1 MNYLSIESISKRFA
15 DRQILSDL
23 TFGMAAG
30 DKVALVAQN
39 GTGKSTLMKIIAG
52 LEEPDDGRVVFR
64 KGIKVRYLMQDPKI
78 NPDLS
83 IWDAVF
89 ETDNPI
95 LLAIREYER
104 CLEVGETGEAFQ
116 KAMDTLEELK
126 GWDQEVKVKSILSE
140 LNIDHL
146 EAKVGSLS
154 GGQLKRLALAK
165 VLIDEPDFLMLDEP
179 TNHLDLEMIEWLE
192 KFLKTEKITLLMV
205 THDRYFLE
213 NVCNNILELD
223 DFGLYMYKGNYSF
236 FLERREERK
245 ASEQA
250 TIEKAKNLF
259 RTEVEWMRRQ
269 PKARTTKSKA
279 RIDSFYE
286 LKQVAKQ
293 RIENKQVELEINMA
307 RMGSKILEFHNV
319 GKGFK
324 DKQLFEGF
332 NYKFK
337 RAEKVGIIG
346 PNGTG
351 KSTLL
356 NIITEKIQPD
366 SGKVVVGETI
376 KIGYFN
382 QEGMQFKPNERVFEA
397 VKKVAEYIPLAK
409 GKKLSASQLLERFLF
424 PKNMHYNMI
433 EKLSGG
439 EKRRLHLLTV
449 LMKNPNFLILDEPTN
464 DLDIM
469 TLNILEDFLL
479 DFPGC
484 VIIVSHDRY
493 FMDKLVDHLF
503 VLERDKLNIKDFPG
517 NYSQW
522 RDWKKVGGDKVET
535 EPQSAE
541 NKGTKTESKP
551 KSGVK
556 ANKMSFNEKREFGI
570 LEIDIEKLEKRKEEI
585 NKKFE
590 QGIEDSDEMVKLSDE
605 LGEIIEDLE
614 AKSDRWLELS
624 EKEI

>member
-52 LEEPDDGRVVFR
+52 LEEPDSGRVVFR

-78 NPDLS
+78 NPDLT
-83 IWDAVF
+83 IWDSVF

-95 LLAIREYER
+95 LIAISEYER
-104 CLEVGETGEAFQ
+104 CLEEGETGEAFQ
-116 KAMDTLEELK
+116 KAMDTLEDLN

-140 LNIDHL
+140 LNIDQL
-146 EAKVGSLS
+146 DAKVGSLS

-192 KFLKTEKITLLMV
+192 KFLKTENITLLMV

-213 NVCNNILELD
+213 NVCNTILEMD
-223 DFGLYMYKGNYSF
+223 DFGLYTYKGNYSF

-245 ASEQA
+245 SSDQA

-279 RIDSFYE
+279 RIDSFHD

-293 RIENKQVELEINMA
+293 RIDNKQVELEINME

-319 GKGFK
+319 GKGFA

-332 NYKFK
+332 SYKFK

-356 NIITEKIQPD
+356 NIITEKVQPD

-376 KIGYFN
+376 KVGYFN
-382 QEGMQFKPNERVFEA
+382 QEGMKFKTNERVFEV
-397 VKKVAEYIPLAK
+397 VKKVAEFIPLAK

-503 VLERDKLNIKDFPG
+503 VLEKDKLSIKDFPG

-522 RDWKKVGGDKVET
+522 RDWKKAGGDKIEAVAVKKEVE
-535 EPQSAE
+535 Q
-541 NKGTKTESKP
+541 KSKP
-551 KSGVK
+551 KNVSTDK
-556 ANKMSFNEKREFGI
+556 PQKMSFNEKREFGI
-570 LEIDIEKLEKRKEEI
+570 LEVDIEKLEKRKAEI
-585 NKKFE
+585 NNKFE
-590 QGIEDSDEMVKLSDE
+590 KGIEDSDEMMKLSDE
-605 LGEIIEDLE
+605 LGEIIGDLE
-614 AKSDRWLELS
+614 TKSDRWLELS
-624 EKEI
+624 DKEV

>member
-15 DRQILSDL
+15 DREILSDL

-52 LEEPDDGRVVFR
+52 LEEPDEGRVVFR

-78 NPDLS
+78 NPDLT
-83 IWDAVF
+83 IWDSVF

-95 LLAIREYER
+95 LLAISEYER

-116 KAMDTLEELK
+116 NAMDTLEELK

-140 LNIDHL
+140 LNIDQL
-146 EAKVGSLS
+146 DAKVGSLS

-192 KFLKTEKITLLMV
+192 KFLKAENITLLMV

-213 NVCNNILELD
+213 NVCNTILELD
-223 DFGLYMYKGNYSF
+223 DFGLYTYKGNYSF

-245 ASEQA
+245 ASDQA

-293 RIENKQVELEINMA
+293 RIDNKQVELEINME

-324 DKQLFEGF
+324 NKQLFEGF
-332 NYKFK
+332 SYKFK

-356 NIITEKIQPD
+356 NIITEKIEPD
-366 SGKVVVGETI
+366 SGKVVIGETI

-382 QEGMQFKPNERVFEA
+382 QEGMKFKPADRVLEV
-397 VKKVAEYIPLAK
+397 VKKVAEFIPLAK

-424 PKNMHYNMI
+424 PKNMHYNLV

-439 EKRRLHLLTV
+439 EKRRLHLLKV
-449 LMKNPNFLILDEPTN
+449 LMLNPNFLILDEPTN

-479 DFPGC
+479 DFPGS

-503 VLERDKLNIKDFPG
+503 VLEKDKLSIKDFPG

-522 RDWKKVGGDKVET
+522 RDWKKAGGDKVEDVT
-535 EPQSAE
+535 EKKE
-541 NKGTKTESKP
+541 VEKKSKP
-551 KSGVK
+551 KIVQVDK
-556 ANKMSFNEKREFGI
+556 PLKMSFNEKREFGI
-570 LEIDIEKLEKRKEEI
+570 LEIDIEKLEKRRDEI
-585 NKKFE
+585 NKAFE
-590 QGIEDSDEMVKLSDE
+590 SGIEDSDKVMKLSDE
-605 LGEIIEDLE
+605 LGEVIEHLE
-614 AKSDRWLELS
+614 IKTDRWLELS
-624 EKEI
+624 EKEM

>member
-15 DRQILSDL
+15 DRQILNEL

-52 LEEPDDGRVVFR
+52 LEEPDSGRVVFR

-78 NPDLS
+78 NPDLT
-83 IWDAVF
+83 IWDSVF

-95 LLAIREYER
+95 LIAISEYER

-116 KAMDTLEELK
+116 KAMDTLEELN

-140 LNIDHL
+140 LNIDQL
-146 EAKVGSLS
+146 DAKVGSLS

-192 KFLKTEKITLLMV
+192 KFLKTENITLLMV

-213 NVCNNILELD
+213 NVCNTILEMD
-223 DFGLYMYKGNYSF
+223 DFGLYTYKGNYSF

-245 ASEQA
+245 ASDQA

-279 RIDSFYE
+279 RIDSFHD

-293 RIENKQVELEINMA
+293 RIDNKQVELEINME

-319 GKGFK
+319 GKGFA

-332 NYKFK
+332 SYKFK

-366 SGKVVVGETI
+366 SGKVVLGETI
-376 KIGYFN
+376 KVGYFN
-382 QEGMQFKPNERVFEA
+382 QEGMTFKPNERVFEV
-397 VKKVAEYIPLAK
+397 VKKVAEFIPLAK

-503 VLERDKLNIKDFPG
+503 VLEKDKLSIKDFPG

-522 RDWKKVGGDKVET
+522 RDWKKAGGDKVE
-535 EPQSAE
+535 EIVPLKKVVE
-541 NKGTKTESKP
+541 KKSKP
-551 KSGVK
+551 KNEPLDK
-556 ANKMSFNEKREFGI
+556 PQKMSFNEKREFGI
-570 LEIDIEKLEKRKEEI
+570 IEIDIEKLEKRKEDI

-590 QGIEDSDEMVKLSDE
+590 AGIEDSDEMMKLSDE

-614 AKSDRWLELS
+614 TKSDRWLELS
-624 EKEI
+624 EKEA

>member
-1 MNYLSIESISKRFA
+1 MNYLSIESISKRFG
-15 DRQILSDL
+15 DREILSDL

-52 LEEPDDGRVVFR
+52 LDEPDDGRVVFR
-64 KGIKVRYLMQDPKI
+64 KGIKVRYLMQEPNI
-78 NPDLS
+78 SAELT

-89 ETDNPI
+89 ETDNPVLI
-95 LLAIREYER
+95 AVKEYER
-104 CLEVGETGEAFQ
+104 CIEEGETGDAFQ
-116 KAMDTLEELK
+116 KALDKIEELE
-126 GWDQEVKVKSILSE
+126 GWDTEVRVKSILSE

-146 EAKVGSLS
+146 NAKVGSLS

-192 KFLKTEKITLLMV
+192 KFLKTENITLLMV

-213 NVCNNILELD
+213 NVCNTIIELD
-223 DFGLYMYKGNYSF
+223 DFGLYTYKGNYSF

-250 TIEKAKNLF
+250 TIEKAKNLY
-259 RTEVEWMRRQ
+259 RTEIEWMRRM
-269 PKARTTKSKA
+269 PKARTTKSKS
-279 RIDSFYE
+279 RIDAFYE
-286 LKQVAKQ
+286 LKQVAKR

-319 GKGFK
+319 GKSYGDKKLFAGF
-324 DKQLFEGF
+324 D
-332 NYKFK
+332 YKFK

-356 NIITEKIQPD
+356 NMITEKIQPD
-366 SGKVVVGETI
+366 TGKVVLGETI
-376 KIGYFN
+376 EIGYYN
-382 QEGMQFKPNERVFEA
+382 QEGMKFKPTDRVFEV

-424 PKNMHYNMI
+424 PKNMHYNLVS
-433 EKLSGG
+433 KLSGG
-439 EKRRLHLLTV
+439 EKRRLHLLMV

-493 FMDKLVDHLF
+493 FMDKLADHLF
-503 VLERDKLNIKDFPG
+503 VLERDKTHIKDYPG

-522 RDWKKVGGDKVET
+522 RDWKKAGGDKSTVE
-535 EPQSAE
+535 
-541 NKGTKTESKP
+541 KESKP
-551 KSGVK
+551 KPSVATEPSKTGVRT
-556 ANKMSFNEKREFGI
+556 NKMSFNEKREFGI
-570 LEIDIEKLEKRKEEI
+570 LEIEIEKFEKRKDEI
-585 NKKFE
+585 NKAFE
-590 QGIEDSDEMVKLSDE
+590 AGIEDSDEMMKLSDE
-605 LGEIIEDLE
+605 LGKIIEDLE
-614 AKSDRWLELS
+614 TKSDRWLELS
-624 EKEI
+624 EKEL

>member
-1 MNYLSIESISKRFA
+1 
-15 DRQILSDL
+15 
-23 TFGMAAG
+23 
-30 DKVALVAQN
+30 
-39 GTGKSTLMKIIAG
+39 
-52 LEEPDDGRVVFR
+52 
-64 KGIKVRYLMQDPKI
+64 
-78 NPDLS
+78 
-83 IWDAVF
+83 
-89 ETDNPI
+89 
-95 LLAIREYER
+95 
-104 CLEVGETGEAFQ
+104 
-116 KAMDTLEELK
+116 
-126 GWDQEVKVKSILSE
+126 
-140 LNIDHL
+140 
-146 EAKVGSLS
+146 
-154 GGQLKRLALAK
+154 
-165 VLIDEPDFLMLDEP
+165 MLDEP

-192 KFLKTEKITLLMV
+192 KFLKTENITLLMV

-213 NVCNNILELD
+213 NVCNTILEMD
-223 DFGLYMYKGNYSF
+223 DFGLYTYKGNYSF

-245 ASEQA
+245 SSDQA

-279 RIDSFYE
+279 RIDSFHD

-293 RIENKQVELEINMA
+293 RIDDKQVELEINME

-319 GKGFK
+319 GKGFA

-332 NYKFK
+332 SYKFK

-356 NIITEKIQPD
+356 NIITEKVQPD

-376 KIGYFN
+376 KVGYFN
-382 QEGMQFKPNERVFEA
+382 QEGMKFKTNERVFEV
-397 VKKVAEYIPLAK
+397 VKKVAEFIPLAK

-503 VLERDKLNIKDFPG
+503 VLEKDKLSIKDFPG

-522 RDWKKVGGDKVET
+522 RDWKKAGGDKIEAVAVKKEVE
-535 EPQSAE
+535 
-541 NKGTKTESKP
+541 KKSKP
-551 KSGVK
+551 KNVSTDK
-556 ANKMSFNEKREFGI
+556 PQKMSFNEKREFGI
-570 LEIDIEKLEKRKEEI
+570 LEVDIEKLEKRKAEI
-585 NKKFE
+585 NNKFE
-590 QGIEDSDEMVKLSDE
+590 KGIEDSDEMMKLSDE
-605 LGEIIEDLE
+605 LGEIIGNLE
-614 AKSDRWLELS
+614 TKSDRWLELS
-624 EKEI
+624 DKQA

>member
-15 DRQILSDL
+15 DREILSNL

-52 LEEPDDGRVVFR
+52 LEEPDSGRVVFR
-64 KGIKVRYLMQDPKI
+64 KGLKVRYLMQDPKI
-78 NPDLS
+78 NPDLT
-83 IWDAVF
+83 IWDSVF

-95 LLAIREYER
+95 LIAISEYER
-104 CLEVGETGEAFQ
+104 CLEEGETGEAFQ
-116 KAMDTLEELK
+116 KAMDTLEDLN

-140 LNIDHL
+140 LNIDQL
-146 EAKVGSLS
+146 DAKVGSLS

-192 KFLKTEKITLLMV
+192 KFLKTENITLLMV

-213 NVCNNILELD
+213 NVCNTILEMD
-223 DFGLYMYKGNYSF
+223 DFGLYTYKGNYSF

-245 ASEQA
+245 SSDQA

-279 RIDSFYE
+279 RIDSFHD

-293 RIENKQVELEINMA
+293 RIDDKQVELEINME

-319 GKGFK
+319 GKGFA

-332 NYKFK
+332 SYKFK

-356 NIITEKIQPD
+356 NIITEKVQPD

-376 KIGYFN
+376 KVGYFN
-382 QEGMQFKPNERVFEA
+382 QEGMKFKTNERVFEV
-397 VKKVAEYIPLAK
+397 VKKVAEFIPLAK

-503 VLERDKLNIKDFPG
+503 VLEKDKLSIKDFPG

-522 RDWKKVGGDKVET
+522 RDWKKAGGDKIEAVAVKKEVE
-535 EPQSAE
+535 
-541 NKGTKTESKP
+541 KKSKP
-551 KSGVK
+551 KNVSTDK
-556 ANKMSFNEKREFGI
+556 PQKMSFNEKREFGI
-570 LEIDIEKLEKRKEEI
+570 LEVDIEKLEKRKAEI
-585 NKKFE
+585 NNKFE
-590 QGIEDSDEMVKLSDE
+590 KGIEDSDEMMKLSDE
-605 LGEIIEDLE
+605 LGEIIGNLE
-614 AKSDRWLELS
+614 TKSDRWLELS
-624 EKEI
+624 DKQA

>member
-15 DRQILSDL
+15 DREILSNL

-52 LEEPDDGRVVFR
+52 LEEPDEGRVVFR

-78 NPDLS
+78 NPDLT

-89 ETDNPI
+89 ETDNPV
-95 LLAIREYER
+95 LMAIREYER
-104 CLEVGETGEAFQ
+104 CLEVEETGDAFQ
-116 KAMDTLEELK
+116 KAMDTLEELN

-140 LNIDHL
+140 LSINQLD
-146 EAKVGSLS
+146 AKVGSMS

-192 KFLKTEKITLLMV
+192 KFLKTENITLLMV

-213 NVCNNILELD
+213 NVCNTILEMD
-223 DFGLYMYKGNYSF
+223 DFGLYTYKGNYSF

-245 ASEQA
+245 SSDQA

-279 RIDSFYE
+279 RIDSFHD

-293 RIENKQVELEINMA
+293 RIDNKQVELEINME

-319 GKGFK
+319 GKGFA

-332 NYKFK
+332 SYKFK

-356 NIITEKIQPD
+356 NIITEKVQPD

-376 KIGYFN
+376 KVGYFN
-382 QEGMQFKPNERVFEA
+382 QEGMKFKTNERVFEV
-397 VKKVAEYIPLAK
+397 VKKVAEFIPLAK

-503 VLERDKLNIKDFPG
+503 VLEKDKLSIKDFPG

-522 RDWKKVGGDKVET
+522 RDWKKAGGDKIEEVVVKKEVE
-535 EPQSAE
+535 
-541 NKGTKTESKP
+541 KKSKP
-551 KSGVK
+551 KNVSNDK
-556 ANKMSFNEKREFGI
+556 SQKLSYNEKREFGI
-570 LEIDIEKLEKRKEEI
+570 LEVDIEKLEKRKEEI

-590 QGIEDSDEMVKLSDE
+590 EGIEDSDEMMKLSDE
-605 LGEIIEDLE
+605 LGAAIKDLE
-614 AKSDRWLELS
+614 TKSDRWLELS
-624 EKEI
+624 DKEA

>member
-15 DRQILSDL
+15 DREILSDL

-52 LEEPDDGRVVFR
+52 LEEPDSGRVVFR

-78 NPDLS
+78 NPDLT
-83 IWDAVF
+83 IWESVF

-95 LLAIREYER
+95 LLAISEYER

-116 KAMDTLEELK
+116 SAMDTLEELK

-140 LNIDHL
+140 LNIDQL
-146 EAKVGSLS
+146 DAKVGSLS

-192 KFLKTEKITLLMV
+192 KFLKTENITLLMV

-213 NVCNNILELD
+213 NVCNTILEMD
-223 DFGLYMYKGNYSF
+223 DFGLYTYKGNYSF

-245 ASEQA
+245 ASDQA

-279 RIDSFYE
+279 RIDSFYD

-293 RIENKQVELEINMA
+293 RIENKQVELEINME

-332 NYKFK
+332 SYKFK

-366 SGKVVVGETI
+366 SGKVVIGETI

-382 QEGMQFKPNERVFEA
+382 QEGMKFKPNERVFEV
-397 VKKVAEYIPLAK
+397 VKKVAEFIPLAK

-503 VLERDKLNIKDFPG
+503 VLEKDKLSIKDYPG

-522 RDWKKVGGDKVET
+522 RDWKKAGG
-535 EPQSAE
+535 
-541 NKGTKTESKP
+541 
-551 KSGVK
+551 
-556 ANKMSFNEKREFGI
+556 
-570 LEIDIEKLEKRKEEI
+570 
-585 NKKFE
+585 
-590 QGIEDSDEMVKLSDE
+590 
-605 LGEIIEDLE
+605 
-614 AKSDRWLELS
+614 
-624 EKEI
+624 

>member
-15 DRQILSDL
+15 DREILSNL

-52 LEEPDDGRVVFR
+52 LEEPDSGRVVFR
-64 KGIKVRYLMQDPKI
+64 KGLKVRYLMQDPKI
-78 NPDLS
+78 NPDLT
-83 IWDAVF
+83 IWDSVF

-95 LLAIREYER
+95 LIAISEYER
-104 CLEVGETGEAFQ
+104 CLEEGETGEAFQ
-116 KAMDTLEELK
+116 KAMDTLEDLN

-140 LNIDHL
+140 LNIDQL
-146 EAKVGSLS
+146 DAKVGSLS

-192 KFLKTEKITLLMV
+192 KFLKTENITLLMV

-213 NVCNNILELD
+213 NVCNTILEMD
-223 DFGLYMYKGNYSF
+223 DFGLYTYKGNYSF

-245 ASEQA
+245 SSDQA

-279 RIDSFYE
+279 RIDSFHD

-293 RIENKQVELEINMA
+293 RIDNKQVELEINME

-319 GKGFK
+319 GKGFA

-332 NYKFK
+332 SYKFK

-356 NIITEKIQPD
+356 NIITEKVQPD

-376 KIGYFN
+376 KVGYFN
-382 QEGMQFKPNERVFEA
+382 QEGMKFKTNERVFEV
-397 VKKVAEYIPLAK
+397 VKKVAEFIPLAK

-503 VLERDKLNIKDFPG
+503 VLEKDKLSIKDFPG

-522 RDWKKVGGDKVET
+522 RDWKKAGGDKIEAVAVKKEVE
-535 EPQSAE
+535 
-541 NKGTKTESKP
+541 KKSKP
-551 KSGVK
+551 KNVSTDK
-556 ANKMSFNEKREFGI
+556 PQKMSFNEKREFGI
-570 LEIDIEKLEKRKEEI
+570 LEVDIEKLEKRKAEI
-585 NKKFE
+585 NNKFE
-590 QGIEDSDEMVKLSDE
+590 KGIEDSDEMMKLSDE
-605 LGEIIEDLE
+605 LGEIIGNLE
-614 AKSDRWLELS
+614 TKSDRWLELS
-624 EKEI
+624 DKQA

>member
-52 LEEPDDGRVVFR
+52 LEEPDSGRVVFR

-78 NPDLS
+78 NPDLT
-83 IWDAVF
+83 IWDSVF

-95 LLAIREYER
+95 LIAISEYER
-104 CLEVGETGEAFQ
+104 CLEEGETGEAFQ
-116 KAMDTLEELK
+116 KAMDTLEDLN

-140 LNIDHL
+140 LNIDQL
-146 EAKVGSLS
+146 DAKVGSLS

-192 KFLKTEKITLLMV
+192 KFLKTENITLLMV

-213 NVCNNILELD
+213 NVCNTILEMD
-223 DFGLYMYKGNYSF
+223 DFGLYTYKGNYSF

-245 ASEQA
+245 SSDQA

-279 RIDSFYE
+279 RIDSFHD

-293 RIENKQVELEINMA
+293 RIDNKQVELEINME

-319 GKGFK
+319 GKGFA
-324 DKQLFEGF
+324 DKQLFEDF
-332 NYKFK
+332 SYKFK

-356 NIITEKIQPD
+356 NIITEKVQPD

-376 KIGYFN
+376 KVGYFN
-382 QEGMQFKPNERVFEA
+382 QEGMKFKTNERVFEV
-397 VKKVAEYIPLAK
+397 VKKVAEFIPLAK

-503 VLERDKLNIKDFPG
+503 VLEKDKLSIKDFPG

-522 RDWKKVGGDKVET
+522 RDWKKAGGDKIEAVAVKKEVE
-535 EPQSAE
+535 Q
-541 NKGTKTESKP
+541 KSKP
-551 KSGVK
+551 KNVSTDK
-556 ANKMSFNEKREFGI
+556 PQKMSFNEKREFGI
-570 LEIDIEKLEKRKEEI
+570 LEVDIEKLEKRKAEI
-585 NKKFE
+585 NNKFE
-590 QGIEDSDEMVKLSDE
+590 KGIEDSDEMMKLSDE
-605 LGEIIEDLE
+605 LGEIIGDLE
-614 AKSDRWLELS
+614 TKSDRWLELS
-624 EKEI
+624 DKEV

>member
-52 LEEPDDGRVVFR
+52 LEEPDSGRVVFR
-64 KGIKVRYLMQDPKI
+64 KGLKVRYLMQDPKI
-78 NPDLS
+78 NPDLT
-83 IWDAVF
+83 IWDSVF

-95 LLAIREYER
+95 LIAISEYER
-104 CLEVGETGEAFQ
+104 CLEEGETGEAFQ
-116 KAMDTLEELK
+116 KAMDTLEDLN

-140 LNIDHL
+140 LNIDQL
-146 EAKVGSLS
+146 DAKVGSLS

-192 KFLKTEKITLLMV
+192 KFLKTENITLLMV

-213 NVCNNILELD
+213 NVCNTILEMD
-223 DFGLYMYKGNYSF
+223 DFGLYTYKGNYSF

-245 ASEQA
+245 SSDQA

-279 RIDSFYE
+279 RIDSFHD

-293 RIENKQVELEINMA
+293 RIDNKQVELEINME

-319 GKGFK
+319 GKGFA

-332 NYKFK
+332 SYKFK

-356 NIITEKIQPD
+356 NIITEKVQPD

-376 KIGYFN
+376 KVGYFN
-382 QEGMQFKPNERVFEA
+382 QEGMKFKTNERVFEV
-397 VKKVAEYIPLAK
+397 VKKVAEFIPLAK

-503 VLERDKLNIKDFPG
+503 VLEKDKLSIKDFPG

-522 RDWKKVGGDKVET
+522 RDWKKAGGDKIEVVAVKKEVE
-535 EPQSAE
+535 
-541 NKGTKTESKP
+541 KKSKP
-551 KSGVK
+551 KNVSTDK
-556 ANKMSFNEKREFGI
+556 PQKMSFNEKREFGI
-570 LEIDIEKLEKRKEEI
+570 LEVDIEKLEKRKAEI

-590 QGIEDSDEMVKLSDE
+590 KGIEDSDDMLKLSDE
-605 LGEIIEDLE
+605 LGEIIGGLE

-624 EKEI
+624 DKQA

>member
-15 DRQILSDL
+15 DREILSDL

-52 LEEPDDGRVVFR
+52 LEEPDSGRVVFR

-78 NPDLS
+78 NPDLT
-83 IWDAVF
+83 IWDSVF

-95 LLAIREYER
+95 LLAISEYER

-116 KAMDTLEELK
+116 SAMDTLEELK

-140 LNIDHL
+140 LNIDQL
-146 EAKVGSLS
+146 DAKVGSLS

-192 KFLKTEKITLLMV
+192 KFLKTENITLLMV

-213 NVCNNILELD
+213 NVCNTILEMD
-223 DFGLYMYKGNYSF
+223 DFGLYTYKGNYSF

-245 ASEQA
+245 ASDQA

-279 RIDSFYE
+279 RIDSFYD

-293 RIENKQVELEINMA
+293 RIENKQVELEINME

-332 NYKFK
+332 SYKFK

-366 SGKVVVGETI
+366 SGKVVIGETI

-382 QEGMQFKPNERVFEA
+382 QEGMKFKPNERVFEV
-397 VKKVAEYIPLAK
+397 VKKVAEFIPLAK

-503 VLERDKLNIKDFPG
+503 VLEKDKLSIKDYPG

-522 RDWKKVGGDKVET
+522 RDWKKAGGDKVE
-535 EPQSAE
+535 EIAQKKEVEKKA
-541 NKGTKTESKP
+541 KP
-551 KSGVK
+551 KNVTSDK
-556 ANKMSFNEKREFGI
+556 PQKMSFNEKREFGI
-570 LEIDIEKLEKRKEEI
+570 LEIDIEKLEKRRDEI
-585 NKKFE
+585 NKQFE
-590 QGIEDSDEMVKLSDE
+590 SGIEDSDKVMKLSDE

-614 AKSDRWLELS
+614 TKSDRWLELS
-624 EKEI
+624 EKEA

>member
-52 LEEPDDGRVVFR
+52 LEEPDSGRVVFR

-78 NPDLS
+78 NPDLT
-83 IWDAVF
+83 IWDSVF

-95 LLAIREYER
+95 LIAISEYER
-104 CLEVGETGEAFQ
+104 CLEEGETGEAFQ
-116 KAMDTLEELK
+116 KAMDTLEDLN

-140 LNIDHL
+140 LNIDQL
-146 EAKVGSLS
+146 DAKVGSLS

-192 KFLKTEKITLLMV
+192 KFLKTENITLLMV

-213 NVCNNILELD
+213 NVCNTILEMD
-223 DFGLYMYKGNYSF
+223 DFGLYTYKGNYSF

-245 ASEQA
+245 SSDQA

-279 RIDSFYE
+279 RIDSFHD

-293 RIENKQVELEINMA
+293 RIDNKQVELEINME

-319 GKGFK
+319 GKGFA

-332 NYKFK
+332 SYKFK

-356 NIITEKIQPD
+356 NIITEKVQPD
-366 SGKVVVGETI
+366 SGKIVVGETI
-376 KIGYFN
+376 KVGYFN
-382 QEGMQFKPNERVFEA
+382 QEGMKFKTNERVFEV
-397 VKKVAEYIPLAK
+397 VKKVAEFIPLAK

-503 VLERDKLNIKDFPG
+503 VLEKDKLSIKDFPG

-522 RDWKKVGGDKVET
+522 RDWKKAGGDKIEAVAVKKQVE
-535 EPQSAE
+535 Q
-541 NKGTKTESKP
+541 KSKP
-551 KSGVK
+551 KNVSTDK
-556 ANKMSFNEKREFGI
+556 PQKMSFNEKREFGI
-570 LEIDIEKLEKRKEEI
+570 LEVDIEKLEKRKAEI
-585 NKKFE
+585 NNKF
-590 QGIEDSDEMVKLSDE
+590 QKGIEDSDEMMKLSDE
-605 LGEIIEDLE
+605 LGEIIGDLE
-614 AKSDRWLELS
+614 TKSDRWLELS
-624 EKEI
+624 DKEV

>member
-15 DRQILSDL
+15 DREILSNL

-52 LEEPDDGRVVFR
+52 LEEPDEGRVVFR

-78 NPDLS
+78 NPDLT

-89 ETDNPI
+89 ETDNPV
-95 LLAIREYER
+95 LMAIREYER
-104 CLEVGETGEAFQ
+104 CLEVEETGDAFQ
-116 KAMDTLEELK
+116 KAMDTLEELN

-140 LNIDHL
+140 LSINQLD
-146 EAKVGSLS
+146 AKVGSMS

-192 KFLKTEKITLLMV
+192 KFLKTENITLLMV

-213 NVCNNILELD
+213 NVCNTILEMD
-223 DFGLYMYKGNYSF
+223 DFGLYTYKGNYSF

-245 ASEQA
+245 SSDQA

-279 RIDSFYE
+279 RIDSFHD

-293 RIENKQVELEINMA
+293 RIDNKQVELEINME

-319 GKGFK
+319 GKGFA

-332 NYKFK
+332 SYKFK

-356 NIITEKIQPD
+356 NIITEKVQPD

-376 KIGYFN
+376 KVGYFN
-382 QEGMQFKPNERVFEA
+382 QEGMKFKTNERVFEV
-397 VKKVAEYIPLAK
+397 VKKVAEFIPLAK

-503 VLERDKLNIKDFPG
+503 VLEKDKLSIKDFPG

-522 RDWKKVGGDKVET
+522 RDWKKAGGDKIEEVVVKKEVE
-535 EPQSAE
+535 
-541 NKGTKTESKP
+541 KKSKP
-551 KSGVK
+551 KNVSNDK
-556 ANKMSFNEKREFGI
+556 SQKLSYNEKREFGI
-570 LEIDIEKLEKRKEEI
+570 LEVDIEKLEKRKEEI

-590 QGIEDSDEMVKLSDE
+590 EGIEDSDEMMKLSDE
-605 LGEIIEDLE
+605 LGAAIKDLE
-614 AKSDRWLELS
+614 IKSDRWLELS
-624 EKEI
+624 DKEA

>member
-15 DRQILSDL
+15 DREILSNL

-52 LEEPDDGRVVFR
+52 LEEPDSGRVVFR
-64 KGIKVRYLMQDPKI
+64 KGLKVRYLMQDPKI
-78 NPDLS
+78 NPDLT
-83 IWDAVF
+83 IWDSVF

-95 LLAIREYER
+95 LIAISEYER
-104 CLEVGETGEAFQ
+104 CLEEGETGEAFQ
-116 KAMDTLEELK
+116 KAMDTLEDLN

-140 LNIDHL
+140 LNIDQL
-146 EAKVGSLS
+146 DAKVGSLS

-192 KFLKTEKITLLMV
+192 KFLKTENITLLMV

-213 NVCNNILELD
+213 NVCNTILEMD
-223 DFGLYMYKGNYSF
+223 DFGLYTYKGNYSF

-245 ASEQA
+245 SSDQA

-279 RIDSFYE
+279 RIDSFHD
-286 LKQVAKQ
+286 LKKVAKQ
-293 RIENKQVELEINMA
+293 RIDNKQVELEINME

-319 GKGFK
+319 GKGFA

-332 NYKFK
+332 SYKFK

-356 NIITEKIQPD
+356 NIITEKVQPD

-376 KIGYFN
+376 KVGYFN
-382 QEGMQFKPNERVFEA
+382 QEGMKFKTNERVFEV
-397 VKKVAEYIPLAK
+397 VKKVAEFIPLAK

-503 VLERDKLNIKDFPG
+503 VLEKDKLSIKDFPG

-522 RDWKKVGGDKVET
+522 RDWKKAGGDKIEAVAVKKEVE
-535 EPQSAE
+535 
-541 NKGTKTESKP
+541 KKSKP
-551 KSGVK
+551 KNVSTDK
-556 ANKMSFNEKREFGI
+556 PQKMSFNEKREFGI
-570 LEIDIEKLEKRKEEI
+570 LEVDIEKLEKRKAEI
-585 NKKFE
+585 NNKFE
-590 QGIEDSDEMVKLSDE
+590 KGIEDSDEMMKLSDE
-605 LGEIIEDLE
+605 LGEIIGNLE
-614 AKSDRWLELS
+614 TKSDRWLELS
-624 EKEI
+624 DKQA